1 MSMDGSGPSGFAPGR
16 LNHGVANPPQFKDAA
31 DALYNKSNLP
41 PKASGEGLLLLAD
54 GGRFEGTLF
63 GAEGF
68 GEGELVFTTGMM
80 GYQESLTDPSWA
92 GQILTFTYPLIGN
105 YGIHGGKS
113 ESRAVWP
120 KGVVVRHAMKDPDH
134 RDSIGT
140 VSELLQAHGVP
151 GIENIDTRAITR
163 RVREL
168 GTVLC
173 IFGPKEKESE
183 MKKRLEVMTS
193 PELDDLVDLVSIDEP
208 VLLNPGAT
216 NDLGT
221 PLPRIGALDCGV
233 KYNILRNLCQRFEV
247 LWCPPDVD
255 LETLNGFGIQALFCS
270 NGPGDPA
277 HPGKATIARYT
288 LANAVASGLPVMGI
302 CLGHQLMGLA
312 SGLKT
317 YKMRYGHRGA
327 NQPVV
332 DLKTRACGL
341 HHKITVLLSQ
351 TPNMVCSLHIQVG
364 QHHPKAKTYTDT
376 MLKYATSM
384 PMTRQSKVSMS
395 LVGHVLQSNSILKL
409 VQDHMMLNHCS
420 TDLEKWL
427 MNTFEVML
435 DAKKGRS
442 QYHSRTWF
450 RSD

>member
-1 MSMDGSGPSGFAPGR
+1 MDGLFRQMLMSRGERVGSGFAPGSFNR
-16 LNHGVANPPQFKDAA
+16 GVEEPPRFTDAA
-31 DALYNKSNLP
+31 DALLDKESLP
-41 PKASGEGLLLLAD
+41 KRASGEGILLLAD

-92 GQILTFTYPLIGN
+92 GQVLTFTYPLIGN
-105 YGIHGGKS
+105 YGIHLSKS

-120 KGVVVRHAMKDPDH
+120 KGVVVRHAMNDPDH
-134 RDSIGT
+134 RDSAGT

-151 GIENIDTRAITR
+151 GIENVDTRAITR

-173 IFGPKEKESE
+173 IFGPKERESE
-183 MKKRLEVMTS
+183 MKERLKVMTS
-193 PELDDLVDLVSIDEP
+193 PELDDLVDMVSIDEP
-208 VLLNPGAT
+208 VLLNPGACD
-216 NDLGT
+216 DLGQ

-247 LWCPPDVD
+247 VWCPPDTSFEA
-255 LETLNGFGIQALFCS
+255 LQGFGITALFCS

-277 HPGKATIARYT
+277 HPGKATSARYT
-288 LANAVASGLPVMGI
+288 LAKAVSSGIPVMGI

-332 DLKTRACGL
+332 DLKTQRVW
-341 HHKITVLLSQ
+341 ITSQ
-351 TPNMVCSLHIQVG
+351 NHGFAVADPTNGMLAA
-364 QHHPKAKTYTDT
+364 HPSG
-376 MLKYATSM
+376 ATS
-384 PMTRQSKVSMS
+384 PDAENLHGYDVEVRYINANDKTVEGLDVLGRPCFTVQFHPEACPGPHDAEPLFDRFRQ
-395 LVGHVLQSNSILKL
+395 LVDTHLGGES
-409 VQDHMMLNHCS
+409 
-420 TDLEKWL
+420 
-427 MNTFEVML
+427 
-435 DAKKGRS
+435 
-442 QYHSRTWF
+442 
-450 RSD
+450 

>member
-1 MSMDGSGPSGFAPGR
+1 MSMNGNGPSGFAPGR
-16 LNHGVANPPQFKDAA
+16 RNHGVANAPLFPDAA
-31 DALYNKSNLP
+31 DALVEKSNLP
-41 PKASGEGLLLLAD
+41 KKATGKGILLLAD

-120 KGVVVRHAMKDPDH
+120 KGVVVRHAMNDPDH

-173 IFGPKEKESE
+173 IFGPKEKEQE
-183 MKKRLEVMTS
+183 MVKRLEVMTS

-208 VLLNPGAT
+208 VVLNSGAT
-216 NDLGT
+216 DDIGQ

-247 LWCPPDVD
+247 VWCPPDTEFNV
-255 LETLNGFGIQALFCS
+255 LQEFGIEALFCS

-277 HPGKATIARYT
+277 HPGKATSARHT
-288 LANAVASGLPVMGI
+288 LAQAVSSGLPVMGI
-302 CLGHQLMGLA
+302 CLGHQLMGLE
-312 SGLKT
+312 L
-317 YKMRYGHRGA
+317 
-327 NQPVV
+327 
-332 DLKTRACGL
+332 
-341 HHKITVLLSQ
+341 
-351 TPNMVCSLHIQVG
+351 QVG
-364 QHHPKAKTYTDT
+364 TD
-376 MLKYATSM
+376 
-384 PMTRQSKVSMS
+384 
-395 LVGHVLQSNSILKL
+395 VGQ
-409 VQDHMMLNHCS
+409 QDGG
-420 TDLEKWL
+420 DLAMQL
-427 MNTFEVML
+427 
-435 DAKKGRS
+435 
-442 QYHSRTWF
+442 
-450 RSD
+450 

>member
-1 MSMDGSGPSGFAPGR
+1 MSMDGGGPSGFAPGR
-16 LNHGVANPPQFKDAA
+16 HNHGVTNPPLFSDAA
-31 DALYNKSNLP
+31 DALLNKSNLP
-41 PKASGEGLLLLAD
+41 KKASGEGILLLAD

-120 KGVVVRHAMKDPDH
+120 KGVVVRHAMQDPDH

-173 IFGPKEKESE
+173 IFGPKEKEQE
-183 MKKRLEVMTS
+183 MLKRLEVMTS

-208 VLLNPGAT
+208 VILNPGAT
-216 NDLGT
+216 DDLGG

-247 LWCPPDVD
+247 VWCPPDID
-255 LETLNGFGIQALFCS
+255 FETLQRYGIEALFCS

-277 HPGKATIARYT
+277 HPGKATAARHT
-288 LANAVASGLPVMGI
+288 LAKAVKDGLPVMGI

-332 DLKTRACGL
+332 DLKSRRVW
-341 HHKITVLLSQ
+341 ITSQ
-351 TPNMVCSLHIQVG
+351 NHGFAVADP
-364 QHHPKAKTYTDT
+364 QHGMLAAHPSG
-376 MLKYATSM
+376 ATS
-384 PMTRQSKVSMS
+384 PEGENLHGYDVEVRYINANDKTVEGLDVLGRPCFTVQFHPEACPGPHDAEPLFDRFRE
-395 LVGHVLQSNSILKL
+395 LVDSHRRG
-409 VQDHMMLNHCS
+409 
-420 TDLEKWL
+420 
-427 MNTFEVML
+427 
-435 DAKKGRS
+435 DA
-442 QYHSRTWF
+442 
-450 RSD
+450 

>member
-1 MSMDGSGPSGFAPGR
+1 MDGSSPSGFAPGR
-16 LNHGVANPPQFKDAA
+16 LNHGVVNAPRFVDAA
-31 DALYNKSNLP
+31 DPLLDKSNLP
-41 PKASGEGLLLLAD
+41 PKAVGEGLLLLAD
-54 GGRFEGTLF
+54 GGRYEGTLF
-63 GAEGF
+63 GAQGF

-120 KGVVVRHAMKDPDH
+120 KGVVVRHAMTDPDH

-151 GIENIDTRAITR
+151 GIENVDTRAITK

-173 IFGPKEKESE
+173 IFGPKEKEQE
-183 MKKRLEVMTS
+183 MLKRLEVMTS

-208 VLLNPGAT
+208 IVLNPGAT
-216 NDLGT
+216 DDLGH

-233 KYNILRNLCQRFEV
+233 KYNILRNLCKRFEV
-247 LWCPPDVD
+247 VWCPPDVA
-255 LETLNGFGIQALFCS
+255 LETLNDFAIQALFCS

-277 HPGKATIARYT
+277 HPGKATSARHT
-288 LANAVASGLPVMGI
+288 LAHAVASGLPVMGI

-317 YKMRYGHRGA
+317 Y
-327 NQPVV
+327 
-332 DLKTRACGL
+332 
-341 HHKITVLLSQ
+341 
-351 TPNMVCSLHIQVG
+351 
-364 QHHPKAKTYTDT
+364 
-376 MLKYATSM
+376 
-384 PMTRQSKVSMS
+384 
-395 LVGHVLQSNSILKL
+395 
-409 VQDHMMLNHCS
+409 
-420 TDLEKWL
+420 
-427 MNTFEVML
+427 
-435 DAKKGRS
+435 
-442 QYHSRTWF
+442 
-450 RSD
+450 

>member
-1 MSMDGSGPSGFAPGR
+1 MSMNGSTPSGFARARHNPH
-16 LNHGVANPPQFKDAA
+16 LANTPQFDDAA
-31 DALYNKSNLP
+31 DALYDKSNLP
-41 PKASGEGLLLLAD
+41 QKASGEGILLLAD
-54 GGRFEGTLF
+54 GGRYEGTLF

-113 ESRAVWP
+113 ESKAVWP
-120 KGVVVRHAMKDPDH
+120 KGVVVRHAMDDPDH

-151 GIENIDTRAITR
+151 GIENIDTRAITK

-173 IFGPKEKESE
+173 IFGPKENEQE
-183 MKKRLEVMTS
+183 MLERLQVMTS
-193 PELDDLVDLVSIDEP
+193 PELSDLVDLVSIDEP
-208 VLLNPGAT
+208 IILNPGAKD
-216 NDLGT
+216 DLGE

-233 KYNILRNLCQRFEV
+233 KYNILRNLCKRFEV
-247 LWCPPDVD
+247 VWCPPDIEF
-255 LETLNGFGIQALFCS
+255 ETLLGFEIEALFCS

-277 HPGKATIARYT
+277 HPGKATSARNT
-288 LANAVASGLPVMGI
+288 LARVVSLGLPVMGI

-332 DLKTRACGL
+332 DLKTRRVY
-341 HHKITVLLSQ
+341 ITSQ
-351 TPNMVCSLHIQVG
+351 NHGFAVADP
-364 QHHPKAKTYTDT
+364 QHGMLAAHPSG
-376 MLKYATSM
+376 ATS
-384 PMTRQSKVSMS
+384 PEGENLHGYDVEVRYINANDKTVEGLDVLERPCFTVQFHPEASPGPHDAEPLFDRFKE
-395 LVGHVLQSNSILKL
+395 LVETHRRGDS
-409 VQDHMMLNHCS
+409 
-420 TDLEKWL
+420 
-427 MNTFEVML
+427 
-435 DAKKGRS
+435 
-442 QYHSRTWF
+442 
-450 RSD
+450 